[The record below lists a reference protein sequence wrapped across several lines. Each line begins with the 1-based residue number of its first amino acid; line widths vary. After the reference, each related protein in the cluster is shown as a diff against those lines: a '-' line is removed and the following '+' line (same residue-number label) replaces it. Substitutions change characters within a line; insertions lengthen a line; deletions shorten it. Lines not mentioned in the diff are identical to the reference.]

1 MNISMFLEV
10 VNLDGILAIHKE
22 VGMTSHD
29 VVFKLRK
36 ILKTKKVGHTGTLDP
51 EVSGVLPIC
60 IGKATRVSDYVMES
74 GKTYKAEVTIGVSTT
89 TEDQTGDIVEEKN
102 VNENIWSTDDI
113 RSTINK
119 LEGEIE
125 QIPPMYSAVKVNGK
139 KLYEYARQNIEVERP
154 VRKVFINS
162 IELISEISYDNQ
174 TCKFE
179 IEVECG
185 KGTYI
190 RTLATQI
197 GELLGFPA
205 HMSHLIR
212 LKSGGFSLEQAI
224 KLDELRQIVEQ
235 DKLQDV
241 LLPLEYG
248 LNGLEKTTINDEEIV
263 KRIQNGQKIEKQLI
277 ADHQFEGIFVVWYG
291 DKAIAIMDTYEKNN
305 ALYKPKK
312 VFL

>member
-1 MNISMFLEV
+1 MEV

-60 IGKATRVSDYVMES
+60 VGKATRVSDYVMES
-74 GKTYKAEVTIGVSTT
+74 GKSYRAEVTIGVSTT
-89 TEDQTGDIVEEKN
+89 TEDQTGEIVDQKRVDQNLWDKDEMIATLKQ
-102 VNENIWSTDDI
+102 
-113 RSTINK
+113 
-119 LEGEIE
+119 LEGDIE

-154 VRKVFINS
+154 VRRVHINS
-162 IELISEISYDNQ
+162 IDLISDIIYEND

-197 GELLGFPA
+197 GALLNYPA

-212 LKSGGFSLEQAI
+212 LKSGGFSIEQAI
-224 KLDELRQIVEQ
+224 KLDDLREIVEQ

-241 LLPLEYG
+241 ILPLEYG
-248 LNGLEKTTINDEEIV
+248 LNGLTKVTVHDKDIV
-263 KRIQNGQKIEKQLI
+263 MRIQNGQKIEKSLI
-277 ADHQFEGIFVVWYG
+277 DESKHDGEFVVWYE
-291 DKAIAIMDTYEKNN
+291 DKAIAIMDTYDKNET
-305 ALYKPKK
+305 LYKPKK

>member
-1 MNISMFLEV
+1 M
-10 VNLDGILAIHKE
+10 DGILAIHKE

-60 IGKATRVSDYVMES
+60 VGKATRVSDYVMES
-74 GKTYKAEVTIGVSTT
+74 GKSYRAEVTIGVSTT
-89 TEDQTGDIVEEKN
+89 TEDQTGEIVDQKRVDQNLWDKDEIIATLKQ
-102 VNENIWSTDDI
+102 
-113 RSTINK
+113 
-119 LEGEIE
+119 LEGDIE

-154 VRKVFINS
+154 VRRVHINS
-162 IELISEISYDNQ
+162 IDLISDIIYEND

-197 GELLGFPA
+197 GALLNYPA

-224 KLDELRQIVEQ
+224 KLDDLREIVEQ

-241 LLPLEYG
+241 ILPLEYG
-248 LNGLEKTTINDEEIV
+248 LNGLTKVTVHDKDIV
-263 KRIQNGQKIEKQLI
+263 TRIQNGQKIEKSLI
-277 ADHQFEGIFVVWYG
+277 DESKHDGEFVVWYE
-291 DKAIAIMDTYEKNN
+291 DKAIAIMDTYDKNET
-305 ALYKPKK
+305 LYKPKK

>member
-1 MNISMFLEV
+1 MEV

-60 IGKATRVSDYVMES
+60 VGKATRVSDYVMES
-74 GKTYKAEVTIGVSTT
+74 GKSYRAKVTIGVSTT
-89 TEDQTGDIVEEKN
+89 TEDQTGEIVDQKRVDQNLWDKDEIIATLKQ
-102 VNENIWSTDDI
+102 
-113 RSTINK
+113 
-119 LEGEIE
+119 LEGDIE

-154 VRKVFINS
+154 VRRVHINS
-162 IELISEISYDNQ
+162 IDLISDIIYEND

-197 GELLGFPA
+197 GALLNYPA

-212 LKSGGFSLEQAI
+212 LKSGGFTLNQAI
-224 KLDELRQIVEQ
+224 KLDDLREIVEQ

-241 LLPLEYG
+241 ILPLEYG
-248 LNGLEKTTINDEEIV
+248 LNSLTKITVHDKNIV
-263 KRIQNGQKIEKQLI
+263 TRIQNGQKIEKSLI
-277 ADHQFEGIFVVWYG
+277 DESKHDGEFVVWYE
-291 DKAIAIMDTYEKNN
+291 DKAIAIMDTYDKNET
-305 ALYKPKK
+305 LYKPKK

>member
-1 MNISMFLEV
+1 M
-10 VNLDGILAIHKE
+10 DGILAIHKE

-113 RSTINK
+113 CSTINK

-235 DKLQDV
+235 DKLQGV

>member
-1 MNISMFLEV
+1 MEV

-60 IGKATRVSDYVMES
+60 VGKATRVSDYVMES
-74 GKTYKAEVTIGVSTT
+74 GKSYRAEVTIGVSTT
-89 TEDQTGDIVEEKN
+89 TEDQTGEIVDQKRVDQNLWDKDEIIATLKQ
-102 VNENIWSTDDI
+102 
-113 RSTINK
+113 
-119 LEGEIE
+119 LEGDIE

-139 KLYEYARQNIEVERP
+139 KLYEYARQNIEIERP
-154 VRKVFINS
+154 VRRVHINS
-162 IELISEISYDNQ
+162 INLISDIIYENDI
-174 TCKFE
+174 CKFE

-197 GELLGFPA
+197 GALLNYPA

-212 LKSGGFSLEQAI
+212 LKSGGFTLNQAI
-224 KLDELRQIVEQ
+224 KLDDLREIVEQ

-241 LLPLEYG
+241 ILPLEYG
-248 LNGLEKTTINDEEIV
+248 LNGLTKITVHDKNIV
-263 KRIQNGQKIEKQLI
+263 TRIQNGQKIEKSLI
-277 ADHQFEGIFVVWYG
+277 DECKHDGEFVVWYE
-291 DKAIAIMDTYEKNN
+291 DKAIAIMDTYDKNET
-305 ALYKPKK
+305 LYKPKK

>member
-1 MNISMFLEV
+1 MEV

-60 IGKATRVSDYVMES
+60 VGKATRVSDYVMES
-74 GKTYKAEVTIGVSTT
+74 GKSYRAEVTIGVSTT
-89 TEDQTGDIVEEKN
+89 TEDQTGEIVDQKRVDQNLWDKDEIIATLKQ
-102 VNENIWSTDDI
+102 
-113 RSTINK
+113 
-119 LEGEIE
+119 LEGDIE

-139 KLYEYARQNIEVERP
+139 KLYEYARQNIEIERP
-154 VRKVFINS
+154 VRRVHINS
-162 IELISEISYDNQ
+162 INLISDIIYENDI
-174 TCKFE
+174 CKFE

-197 GELLGFPA
+197 GALLNYPA

-212 LKSGGFSLEQAI
+212 LKSGGFTLNQAI
-224 KLDELRQIVEQ
+224 KLDDLREIVEQ

-241 LLPLEYG
+241 ILPLEYG
-248 LNGLEKTTINDEEIV
+248 LNGLTKITVHDKNIV
-263 KRIQNGQKIEKQLI
+263 TRIQNGQKIEKSLI
-277 ADHQFEGIFVVWYG
+277 DESKHDGEFVVWYE
-291 DKAIAIMDTYEKNN
+291 DKAIAIMDTYDKNET
-305 ALYKPKK
+305 LYKPKK

>member
-1 MNISMFLEV
+1 M
-10 VNLDGILAIHKE
+10 DGILAIHKE

-60 IGKATRVSDYVMES
+60 VGKATRVSDYVMES
-74 GKTYKAEVTIGVSTT
+74 GKSYRAEVTIGVSTT
-89 TEDQTGDIVEEKN
+89 TEDQTGEIVDQKRVDQNLWDKDEMIATLKQ
-102 VNENIWSTDDI
+102 
-113 RSTINK
+113 
-119 LEGEIE
+119 LEGDIE

-154 VRKVFINS
+154 VRRVHINS
-162 IELISEISYDNQ
+162 IDLISDIIYEND

-197 GELLGFPA
+197 GALLNYPA

-212 LKSGGFSLEQAI
+212 LKSGGFTLNQAI
-224 KLDELRQIVEQ
+224 KLDDLREVVEQ

-241 LLPLEYG
+241 ILPLEYG
-248 LNGLEKTTINDEEIV
+248 LNGLTKITVHDKNIV
-263 KRIQNGQKIEKQLI
+263 TRIQNGQKIEKSLI
-277 ADHQFEGIFVVWYG
+277 DESKHDGEFVVWYE
-291 DKAIAIMDTYEKNN
+291 DKAIAIMDTYDKNET
-305 ALYKPKK
+305 LYKPKK

>member
-1 MNISMFLEV
+1 M
-10 VNLDGILAIHKE
+10 DGILAIHKE

-60 IGKATRVSDYVMES
+60 VGKATRVSDYVMES
-74 GKTYKAEVTIGVSTT
+74 GKSYRAEVTIGVSTT
-89 TEDQTGDIVEEKN
+89 TEDQTGEIVDQKRVDKN
-102 VNENIWSTDDI
+102 LWDKDEIIATL
-113 RSTINK
+113 K
-119 LEGEIE
+119 QLEGDIE

-154 VRKVFINS
+154 VRRVHINS
-162 IELISEISYDNQ
+162 IDLISDIIYEND

-197 GELLGFPA
+197 GALLNYPA

-212 LKSGGFSLEQAI
+212 LKSGGFTLNQAI
-224 KLDELRQIVEQ
+224 KLDDLREIVEQ

-241 LLPLEYG
+241 ILPLEYG
-248 LNGLEKTTINDEEIV
+248 LNGLTKITVHDKNIV
-263 KRIQNGQKIEKQLI
+263 TRIQNGQKIEKSLI
-277 ADHQFEGIFVVWYG
+277 DESKHDGEFVVWYE
-291 DKAIAIMDTYEKNN
+291 DKAIAIMDTYDKNET
-305 ALYKPKK
+305 LYKPKK

>member
-1 MNISMFLEV
+1 M
-10 VNLDGILAIHKE
+10 DGILAIHKE

-102 VNENIWSTDDI
+102 VNENTWSTDDI

-291 DKAIAIMDTYEKNN
+291 NKAIAIMDTYEKNN

>member
-1 MNISMFLEV
+1 MFLEV

-113 RSTINK
+113 CSTINK

>member
-102 VNENIWSTDDI
+102 VNENTWSTDDI

>member
-1 MNISMFLEV
+1 M
-10 VNLDGILAIHKE
+10 DGILAIHKE

-51 EVSGVLPIC
+51 EVSGILPIC
-60 IGKATRVSDYVMES
+60 VGKATRVSDYVMES
-74 GKTYKAEVTIGVSTT
+74 GKSYRAEVTIGMSTT
-89 TEDQTGDIVEEKN
+89 TEDQTGEIVDQKRVDQNLWDKDEIIATLKQ
-102 VNENIWSTDDI
+102 
-113 RSTINK
+113 
-119 LEGEIE
+119 LEGDIE

-154 VRKVFINS
+154 VRRVHINS
-162 IELISEISYDNQ
+162 IDLISDIIYEND

-197 GELLGFPA
+197 GALLNYPA

-224 KLDELRQIVEQ
+224 KLDDLREIVEQ

-241 LLPLEYG
+241 ILPLEYG
-248 LNGLEKTTINDEEIV
+248 LNGLTKITVHDKNIV
-263 KRIQNGQKIEKQLI
+263 TRIQNGQKIEKSLI
-277 ADHQFEGIFVVWYG
+277 DESKHDGEFVVWYK
-291 DKAIAIMDTYEKNN
+291 DKAIAIMDTYDKNET
-305 ALYKPKK
+305 LYKPKK

>member
-1 MNISMFLEV
+1 
-10 VNLDGILAIHKE
+10 
-22 VGMTSHD
+22 MTSHD

-60 IGKATRVSDYVMES
+60 VGKATRVSDYVMES
-74 GKTYKAEVTIGVSTT
+74 GKSYRAEVTIGVSTT
-89 TEDQTGDIVEEKN
+89 TEDQTGEIVEQKRVDQNLWDKDEMIATLKQ
-102 VNENIWSTDDI
+102 
-113 RSTINK
+113 
-119 LEGEIE
+119 LEGDIE

-154 VRKVFINS
+154 VRRVHINS
-162 IELISEISYDNQ
+162 IDLISDIIYEND

-197 GELLGFPA
+197 GALLYYPA

-212 LKSGGFSLEQAI
+212 LKSGGFTLNQAI
-224 KLDELRQIVEQ
+224 KLDDLREIVEQ

-241 LLPLEYG
+241 ILPLEYG
-248 LNGLEKTTINDEEIV
+248 LNGLTKITVHDKNIV
-263 KRIQNGQKIEKQLI
+263 TRIQNGQKIEKSLI
-277 ADHQFEGIFVVWYG
+277 DESKHDGEFVVWYE
-291 DKAIAIMDTYEKNN
+291 DKAIAIMDTYDKNET
-305 ALYKPKK
+305 LYKPKK

>member
-1 MNISMFLEV
+1 M
-10 VNLDGILAIHKE
+10 DGILAIHKE

-60 IGKATRVSDYVMES
+60 VGKATRVSDYVMES
-74 GKTYKAEVTIGVSTT
+74 GKSYRAEVTIGMSTT
-89 TEDQTGDIVEEKN
+89 TEDQTGEIVDQKRVDQNLWDKDEIIATLKQ
-102 VNENIWSTDDI
+102 
-113 RSTINK
+113 
-119 LEGEIE
+119 LEGDIE

-154 VRKVFINS
+154 VRRVHINS
-162 IELISEISYDNQ
+162 IDLISDIIYEND

-197 GELLGFPA
+197 GALLNYPA

-224 KLDELRQIVEQ
+224 KLDDLREIVEQ

-241 LLPLEYG
+241 ILPLEYG
-248 LNGLEKTTINDEEIV
+248 LNGLTKITVHDKNIV
-263 KRIQNGQKIEKQLI
+263 TRIQNGQKIEKSLI
-277 ADHQFEGIFVVWYG
+277 DESKHDGEFVVWYE
-291 DKAIAIMDTYEKNN
+291 DKAIAIMDTYDKNET
-305 ALYKPKK
+305 LYKPKK

>member
-1 MNISMFLEV
+1 M
-10 VNLDGILAIHKE
+10 DGILAIHKE

-60 IGKATRVSDYVMES
+60 VGKATRVSDYVMES
-74 GKTYKAEVTIGVSTT
+74 GKSYRAEVTIGVSTT
-89 TEDQTGDIVEEKN
+89 TEDQTGEIVDQKRVDQNLWDKDEMIATLKQ
-102 VNENIWSTDDI
+102 
-113 RSTINK
+113 
-119 LEGEIE
+119 LEGDIE

-154 VRKVFINS
+154 IRRVHINS
-162 IELISEISYDNQ
+162 IDLISDIIYEND

-197 GELLGFPA
+197 GALLNYPA

-224 KLDELRQIVEQ
+224 KLDDLREIVEQ

-241 LLPLEYG
+241 ILPLEYG
-248 LNGLEKTTINDEEIV
+248 LNGLTKVTVHDKDIV
-263 KRIQNGQKIEKQLI
+263 TRIQNGQKIEKSLI
-277 ADHQFEGIFVVWYG
+277 DESKHDGEFVVWYE
-291 DKAIAIMDTYEKNN
+291 DKAIAIMDTYDKNET
-305 ALYKPKK
+305 LYKPKK

>member
-1 MNISMFLEV
+1 M
-10 VNLDGILAIHKE
+10 DGILAIHKE

-60 IGKATRVSDYVMES
+60 VGKATRVSDYVMES
-74 GKTYKAEVTIGVSTT
+74 GKSYRAEVTIGMSTT
-89 TEDQTGDIVEEKN
+89 TEDQTGEIVDQKRVGQNLWDKDEMIATLKQ
-102 VNENIWSTDDI
+102 
-113 RSTINK
+113 
-119 LEGEIE
+119 LEGDIE

-154 VRKVFINS
+154 VRRVHIKS
-162 IELISEISYDNQ
+162 IDLISDIIYENDA
-174 TCKFE
+174 CKFE

-197 GELLGFPA
+197 GALLNYPA

-212 LKSGGFSLEQAI
+212 LKSGGFTLNQAI
-224 KLDELRQIVEQ
+224 KLDDLREIVEQ

-241 LLPLEYG
+241 ILPLEYG
-248 LNGLEKTTINDEEIV
+248 LNGLTKITVHDKNIV
-263 KRIQNGQKIEKQLI
+263 TRIQNGQKIEKSLI
-277 ADHQFEGIFVVWYG
+277 DESKHDGEFVVWYE
-291 DKAIAIMDTYEKNN
+291 DKAIAIMDTYDKNET
-305 ALYKPKK
+305 LYKPKK

>member
-1 MNISMFLEV
+1 M
-10 VNLDGILAIHKE
+10 DGILAIHKE

-60 IGKATRVSDYVMES
+60 VGKATRVSDYVMES
-74 GKTYKAEVTIGVSTT
+74 GKSYRAEVTIGVSTT
-89 TEDQTGDIVEEKN
+89 TEDQTGEIVDQKRVDQNLWDKDEIIATLKQ
-102 VNENIWSTDDI
+102 
-113 RSTINK
+113 
-119 LEGEIE
+119 LEGDIE

-139 KLYEYARQNIEVERP
+139 KLYEYARQNIEIERP
-154 VRKVFINS
+154 VRRVHINS
-162 IELISEISYDNQ
+162 INLISDIIYENDI
-174 TCKFE
+174 CKFE
-179 IEVECG
+179 IEVESG

-197 GELLGFPA
+197 GALLNYPA

-212 LKSGGFSLEQAI
+212 LKSGGFTLNQAI
-224 KLDELRQIVEQ
+224 KLDDLREIVEQ

-241 LLPLEYG
+241 ILPLEYG
-248 LNGLEKTTINDEEIV
+248 LNGLTKITVHDKNIV
-263 KRIQNGQKIEKQLI
+263 TRIQNGQKIEKSLI
-277 ADHQFEGIFVVWYG
+277 DESKHDGEFVVWYE
-291 DKAIAIMDTYEKNN
+291 DKAIAIMDTYDKNET
-305 ALYKPKK
+305 LYKPKK

>member
-1 MNISMFLEV
+1 M
-10 VNLDGILAIHKE
+10 DGILAIHKE

-60 IGKATRVSDYVMES
+60 VGKATRVSDYVMES
-74 GKTYKAEVTIGVSTT
+74 GKSYRAEVTIGVSTT
-89 TEDQTGDIVEEKN
+89 TEDQTGEIVDQKRVDQNLWDKDEIIATLKQ
-102 VNENIWSTDDI
+102 
-113 RSTINK
+113 
-119 LEGEIE
+119 LEGDIE

-154 VRKVFINS
+154 VRRVHINS
-162 IELISEISYDNQ
+162 IDLISDIIYENDI
-174 TCKFE
+174 CKFE

-197 GELLGFPA
+197 GALLNYPA

-212 LKSGGFSLEQAI
+212 LKSGGFTLNQAI
-224 KLDELRQIVEQ
+224 KLDDLRGIVEQ

-241 LLPLEYG
+241 ILPLEYG
-248 LNGLEKTTINDEEIV
+248 LNGLTKITVHDKNIV
-263 KRIQNGQKIEKQLI
+263 TRIQNGQKIEKSLI
-277 ADHQFEGIFVVWYG
+277 DESKHDGEFVVWYE
-291 DKAIAIMDTYEKNN
+291 DKAIAIMDTYDKNET
-305 ALYKPKK
+305 LYKPKK

>member
-1 MNISMFLEV
+1 M
-10 VNLDGILAIHKE
+10 DGILAIHKE

-60 IGKATRVSDYVMES
+60 VGKATRVSDYVMES
-74 GKTYKAEVTIGVSTT
+74 GKSYRAEVTIGVSTT
-89 TEDQTGDIVEEKN
+89 TEDQTGEIVDQKSVDQNLWDKDEIIATLKQ
-102 VNENIWSTDDI
+102 
-113 RSTINK
+113 
-119 LEGEIE
+119 LEGDIE

-154 VRKVFINS
+154 VRRVHINS
-162 IELISEISYDNQ
+162 IDLISDIIYEND

-197 GELLGFPA
+197 GALLNYPA

-212 LKSGGFSLEQAI
+212 LKSGGFTLNQAI
-224 KLDELRQIVEQ
+224 KLDDLREIVEQ

-241 LLPLEYG
+241 ILPLEYG
-248 LNGLEKTTINDEEIV
+248 LNGLTKITVHDKNIV
-263 KRIQNGQKIEKQLI
+263 TRIQNGQKIEKSLI
-277 ADHQFEGIFVVWYG
+277 DESKHDGEFVVWYE
-291 DKAIAIMDTYEKNN
+291 DKAIAIMDTYDKNET
-305 ALYKPKK
+305 LYKPKK

>member
-1 MNISMFLEV
+1 M
-10 VNLDGILAIHKE
+10 DGILAIHKE
-22 VGMTSHD
+22 IGMTSHD

-74 GKTYKAEVTIGVSTT
+74 GKKYRAEVTIGISTT
-89 TEDQTGDIVEEKN
+89 TEDQTGDVVEERPVGKSLWA
-102 VNENIWSTDDI
+102 VSDI
-113 RSTINK
+113 EQALNQLT
-119 LEGEIE
+119 GEIE

-154 VRKVFINS
+154 VRKVH
-162 IELISEISYDNQ
+162 ISEINLISDLVFENQ
-174 TCKFE
+174 TCKFV

-197 GELLGFPA
+197 GELLGYPA
-205 HMSHLIR
+205 HMSHLVR
-212 LKSGGFSLEQAI
+212 LKSGGFSLDEAV
-224 KLDELRQIVEQ
+224 KLDELVQIVEQ
-235 DKLQDV
+235 DRLQDV

-248 LNGLEKTTINDEEIV
+248 LNGLEKVVITDEQLV
-263 KRIQNGQKIEKQLI
+263 KRIQNGQKIDKQLLN
-277 ADHQFEGIFVVWYG
+277 AEQSQQFVVWYN
-291 DKAIAIMDTYEKNN
+291 DKAIAIMDTYDKNQS
-305 ALYKPKK
+305 LYKPKK

>member
-1 MNISMFLEV
+1 MEV

-60 IGKATRVSDYVMES
+60 VGKATRVSDYVMES
-74 GKTYKAEVTIGVSTT
+74 GKSYRAEVTIGMSTT
-89 TEDQTGDIVEEKN
+89 TEDQTGEIVDQKRVDQNLWDKDEIIATLKQ
-102 VNENIWSTDDI
+102 
-113 RSTINK
+113 
-119 LEGEIE
+119 LEGDIE

-154 VRKVFINS
+154 VRRVHINS
-162 IELISEISYDNQ
+162 IDLISDIIYEND

-197 GELLGFPA
+197 GTLLNYPA

-224 KLDELRQIVEQ
+224 KLDDLREIVEQ

-241 LLPLEYG
+241 ILPLEYG
-248 LNGLEKTTINDEEIV
+248 LNGLTKITVHDKNIV
-263 KRIQNGQKIEKQLI
+263 TRIQNGQKIEKSLI
-277 ADHQFEGIFVVWYG
+277 DESKHDGEFVVWYK
-291 DKAIAIMDTYEKNN
+291 DKAIAIMDTYDKNET
-305 ALYKPKK
+305 LYKPKK

>member
-1 MNISMFLEV
+1 M
-10 VNLDGILAIHKE
+10 DGILAIHKE

-60 IGKATRVSDYVMES
+60 VGKATRMSDYVMES
-74 GKTYKAEVTIGVSTT
+74 GKSYRAEVTIGVSTT
-89 TEDQTGDIVEEKN
+89 TEDQTGEIVDQKRVDQNLWDKDEIIATLKQ
-102 VNENIWSTDDI
+102 
-113 RSTINK
+113 
-119 LEGEIE
+119 LEGDIE

-154 VRKVFINS
+154 VRRVHINS
-162 IELISEISYDNQ
+162 IDLISDIIYENDI
-174 TCKFE
+174 CKFE

-197 GELLGFPA
+197 GTLLNYPA

-212 LKSGGFSLEQAI
+212 LKSGGFTLNQAI
-224 KLDELRQIVEQ
+224 KLDDLREIVEQ

-241 LLPLEYG
+241 ILPLEYG
-248 LNGLEKTTINDEEIV
+248 LNGLTKITVHDKNVVT
-263 KRIQNGQKIEKQLI
+263 RIQNGQKIEKSLI
-277 ADHQFEGIFVVWYG
+277 DESKHDGEFVVWYE
-291 DKAIAIMDTYEKNN
+291 DKAIAIMDTYDKNET
-305 ALYKPKK
+305 LYKPKK

>member
-1 MNISMFLEV
+1 MEV

-60 IGKATRVSDYVMES
+60 VGKATRVSDYVMES
-74 GKTYKAEVTIGVSTT
+74 GKSYRAEVTIGVSTT
-89 TEDQTGDIVEEKN
+89 TEDQTGEIVDQK
-102 VNENIWSTDDI
+102 
-113 RSTINK
+113 RINQNLWDK
-119 LEGEIE
+119 DEIIATLKQLEGDIE

-154 VRKVFINS
+154 VRRVHINS
-162 IELISEISYDNQ
+162 IDLISDIIYENDN
-174 TCKFE
+174 CKFE

-197 GELLGFPA
+197 GALLNYPA

-212 LKSGGFSLEQAI
+212 LKSGGFTLNQAI
-224 KLDELRQIVEQ
+224 KLDDLREIVEQ

-241 LLPLEYG
+241 ILPLEYG
-248 LNGLEKTTINDEEIV
+248 LNGLTKITVYDKNIV
-263 KRIQNGQKIEKQLI
+263 TRIQNGQKIEKSLI
-277 ADHQFEGIFVVWYG
+277 DESKHDGEFVVWYE
-291 DKAIAIMDTYEKNN
+291 DKAIAIMDTYDKNET
-305 ALYKPKK
+305 LYKPKK

>member
-1 MNISMFLEV
+1 
-10 VNLDGILAIHKE
+10 LDGILAIHKE

>member
-1 MNISMFLEV
+1 
-10 VNLDGILAIHKE
+10 
-22 VGMTSHD
+22 MTSHD

-60 IGKATRVSDYVMES
+60 VGKATRVSDYVMES
-74 GKTYKAEVTIGVSTT
+74 GKSYRAEVTIGVSTT
-89 TEDQTGDIVEEKN
+89 TEDQTGEIVDQKRVDQNLWDKDEMIATLKQ
-102 VNENIWSTDDI
+102 
-113 RSTINK
+113 
-119 LEGEIE
+119 LEGDIE

-154 VRKVFINS
+154 VRRVHINS
-162 IELISEISYDNQ
+162 IDLISDIIYEND

-179 IEVECG
+179 IEVESG

-197 GELLGFPA
+197 GALLNYPA

-224 KLDELRQIVEQ
+224 KLDDLREIVEQ

-241 LLPLEYG
+241 ILPLEYG
-248 LNGLEKTTINDEEIV
+248 LNGLTKVTVHDKDIV
-263 KRIQNGQKIEKQLI
+263 TRIQNGQKIEKSLI
-277 ADHQFEGIFVVWYG
+277 DESKHDGEFVVWYE
-291 DKAIAIMDTYEKNN
+291 DKAIAIMDTYDKNET
-305 ALYKPKK
+305 LYKPKK

>member
-1 MNISMFLEV
+1 MEV

-60 IGKATRVSDYVMES
+60 VGKATRVSDYVMES
-74 GKTYKAEVTIGVSTT
+74 GKSYRAEVTIGVSTT
-89 TEDQTGDIVEEKN
+89 TEDQTGEIVDQKRVDQNLWDKDEIIATLKQ
-102 VNENIWSTDDI
+102 
-113 RSTINK
+113 
-119 LEGEIE
+119 LEGDIE

-139 KLYEYARQNIEVERP
+139 KLYEYARQNIEIERP
-154 VRKVFINS
+154 VRRVHINS
-162 IELISEISYDNQ
+162 INLISDIIYENDI
-174 TCKFE
+174 CKFE

-197 GELLGFPA
+197 GALLNYPA

-212 LKSGGFSLEQAI
+212 LKSGGFTLNQAI
-224 KLDELRQIVEQ
+224 KLDDLREIVEQ

-241 LLPLEYG
+241 ILPLEYG
-248 LNGLEKTTINDEEIV
+248 LNGLTKITVHDKNIV
-263 KRIQNGQKIEKQLI
+263 TRIQNGQKIEKSLI
-277 ADHQFEGIFVVWYG
+277 DESKHDGEFVIWYE
-291 DKAIAIMDTYEKNN
+291 DKAIAIMDTYDKNET
-305 ALYKPKK
+305 LYKPKK

>member
-1 MNISMFLEV
+1 MEV

-60 IGKATRVSDYVMES
+60 VGKATRVSDYVMES
-74 GKTYKAEVTIGVSTT
+74 GKSYRAEVTIGMSTT
-89 TEDQTGDIVEEKN
+89 TEDQTGEIVDQKRVDQNLWDKDEIIVTLKQ
-102 VNENIWSTDDI
+102 
-113 RSTINK
+113 
-119 LEGEIE
+119 LEGDIE

-154 VRKVFINS
+154 VRSVHINS
-162 IELISEISYDNQ
+162 IDLISDIIYEND

-197 GELLGFPA
+197 GALLNYPA

-212 LKSGGFSLEQAI
+212 LKSGGFTLNQAI
-224 KLDELRQIVEQ
+224 KLDDLREIVEQ

-241 LLPLEYG
+241 ILPLEYG
-248 LNGLEKTTINDEEIV
+248 LNGLTKITVHDKNIV
-263 KRIQNGQKIEKQLI
+263 TRIQNGQKIEKSLI
-277 ADHQFEGIFVVWYG
+277 DESKHDGEFVVWYE
-291 DKAIAIMDTYEKNN
+291 DKAIAIMDTYDKNET
-305 ALYKPKK
+305 LYKPKK

>member
-1 MNISMFLEV
+1 MEV

-60 IGKATRVSDYVMES
+60 VGKATRVSDYVMES
-74 GKTYKAEVTIGVSTT
+74 GKSYRAEVTIGVSTT
-89 TEDQTGDIVEEKN
+89 TEDQTGEIVEQKRVDQNLWGKDEMIATLKQ
-102 VNENIWSTDDI
+102 
-113 RSTINK
+113 
-119 LEGEIE
+119 LEGDIE

-154 VRKVFINS
+154 VRRVHINS
-162 IELISEISYDNQ
+162 IDLISDIIYENDI
-174 TCKFE
+174 CKFE

-197 GELLGFPA
+197 GALLNYPA

-212 LKSGGFSLEQAI
+212 LKSGGFTLNQAI
-224 KLDELRQIVEQ
+224 KLDDLREIVEQ

-241 LLPLEYG
+241 ILPLEYG
-248 LNGLEKTTINDEEIV
+248 LNGLTKITVHDKNIV
-263 KRIQNGQKIEKQLI
+263 TRIQNGQKIEKSLI
-277 ADHQFEGIFVVWYG
+277 DESKHDGEFVVWYE
-291 DKAIAIMDTYEKNN
+291 DKAIAIMDTYDKNET
-305 ALYKPKK
+305 LYKPKK

>member
-1 MNISMFLEV
+1 M
-10 VNLDGILAIHKE
+10 DGILAIHKE

-60 IGKATRVSDYVMES
+60 VGKATRVSDYVMES
-74 GKTYKAEVTIGVSTT
+74 GKSYRAEVTIGVSTT
-89 TEDQTGDIVEEKN
+89 TEDQTGEIVDQKRVDQNLWDKDEIIATLKQ
-102 VNENIWSTDDI
+102 
-113 RSTINK
+113 
-119 LEGEIE
+119 LEGDIE

-139 KLYEYARQNIEVERP
+139 KLYEYARQNIEIERP
-154 VRKVFINS
+154 VRRVHINS
-162 IELISEISYDNQ
+162 INLISDIIYENDI
-174 TCKFE
+174 CKFE

-197 GELLGFPA
+197 GALLNYPA

-212 LKSGGFSLEQAI
+212 LKSGGFTLNQAI
-224 KLDELRQIVEQ
+224 KLDDLREIVEQ

-241 LLPLEYG
+241 ILPLEYG
-248 LNGLEKTTINDEEIV
+248 LNGLTKITVHDKNIV
-263 KRIQNGQKIEKQLI
+263 TRIQNGQKIEKSLI
-277 ADHQFEGIFVVWYG
+277 DESKHDGEFVIWYE
-291 DKAIAIMDTYEKNN
+291 DKAIAIMDTYDKNET
-305 ALYKPKK
+305 LYKPKK

>member
-1 MNISMFLEV
+1 MFLEV

>member
-1 MNISMFLEV
+1 
-10 VNLDGILAIHKE
+10 
-22 VGMTSHD
+22 MTSHD

-60 IGKATRVSDYVMES
+60 VGKATRVSDYVMES
-74 GKTYKAEVTIGVSTT
+74 GKSYRAEVTIGVSTT
-89 TEDQTGDIVEEKN
+89 TEDQTGEIVDQKRVDQNLWDKDEIIATLKQ
-102 VNENIWSTDDI
+102 
-113 RSTINK
+113 
-119 LEGEIE
+119 LEGDIE

-139 KLYEYARQNIEVERP
+139 KLYEYARQNIEIERP
-154 VRKVFINS
+154 VRRVHINS
-162 IELISEISYDNQ
+162 INLISDIIYENDI
-174 TCKFE
+174 CKFE

-197 GELLGFPA
+197 GALLNYPA

-212 LKSGGFSLEQAI
+212 LKSGGFTLNQAI
-224 KLDELRQIVEQ
+224 KLDDLREIVEQ

-241 LLPLEYG
+241 ILPLEYG
-248 LNGLEKTTINDEEIV
+248 LNGLTKITVHDKNIV
-263 KRIQNGQKIEKQLI
+263 TRIQNGQKIEKSLI
-277 ADHQFEGIFVVWYG
+277 DESKHDGEFVVWYE
-291 DKAIAIMDTYEKNN
+291 DKAIAIMDTYDKNET
-305 ALYKPKK
+305 LYKPKK

>member
-1 MNISMFLEV
+1 M
-10 VNLDGILAIHKE
+10 DGILAIHKE

-60 IGKATRVSDYVMES
+60 VGKATRVSDYVMES
-74 GKTYKAEVTIGVSTT
+74 GKSYRAEVTIGVSTT
-89 TEDQTGDIVEEKN
+89 TEDQTGEIVDQKRVDQNLWDKDEIIATLKQ
-102 VNENIWSTDDI
+102 
-113 RSTINK
+113 
-119 LEGEIE
+119 LEGDIE

-154 VRKVFINS
+154 VRRVHINS
-162 IELISEISYDNQ
+162 IDLISDIIYENDN
-174 TCKFE
+174 CKFE

-197 GELLGFPA
+197 GALLNYPA

-212 LKSGGFSLEQAI
+212 LKSGGFTLNQAI
-224 KLDELRQIVEQ
+224 KLDDLRGIVEQ

-241 LLPLEYG
+241 ILPLEYG
-248 LNGLEKTTINDEEIV
+248 LNGLTKITVHDKNIV
-263 KRIQNGQKIEKQLI
+263 TRIQNGQKIEKSLI
-277 ADHQFEGIFVVWYG
+277 DESKHDGEFVVWYE
-291 DKAIAIMDTYEKNN
+291 DKAIAIMDTYDKNET
-305 ALYKPKK
+305 LYKPKK

>member
-1 MNISMFLEV
+1 M
-10 VNLDGILAIHKE
+10 DGILAIHKE

-60 IGKATRVSDYVMES
+60 VGKATRVSDYVMES
-74 GKTYKAEVTIGVSTT
+74 GKSYRAEVTIGMSTT
-89 TEDQTGDIVEEKN
+89 TEDQTGEIVDQKRVDQNLWDKDEIIATLKQ
-102 VNENIWSTDDI
+102 
-113 RSTINK
+113 
-119 LEGEIE
+119 LEGDIE

-154 VRKVFINS
+154 VRRVHINS
-162 IELISEISYDNQ
+162 IDLISDIIYEND

-197 GELLGFPA
+197 GALLNYPA

-224 KLDELRQIVEQ
+224 KLDDLREIVEQ

-241 LLPLEYG
+241 ILPLEYG
-248 LNGLEKTTINDEEIV
+248 LNGLTKITVHDKNIV
-263 KRIQNGQKIEKQLI
+263 TRIQNGQKIEKSLI
-277 ADHQFEGIFVVWYG
+277 DESKHDGEFVVWYKH
-291 DKAIAIMDTYEKNN
+291 KAIAIMDTYDKNET
-305 ALYKPKK
+305 LYKPKK

>member
-1 MNISMFLEV
+1 M
-10 VNLDGILAIHKE
+10 DGILAIHKE

-60 IGKATRVSDYVMES
+60 VGKATRVSDYVMES
-74 GKTYKAEVTIGVSTT
+74 GKSYRAEVTIGVSTT
-89 TEDQTGDIVEEKN
+89 TEDQTGEIVDQKRVDQNLWDKDEIIATLKQ
-102 VNENIWSTDDI
+102 
-113 RSTINK
+113 
-119 LEGEIE
+119 LEGDIE

-154 VRKVFINS
+154 VRRVHINS
-162 IELISEISYDNQ
+162 IDLISDIIYEND
-174 TCKFE
+174 TGKFE

-197 GELLGFPA
+197 GALLNYPA

-212 LKSGGFSLEQAI
+212 LKSGGFTLNQAI
-224 KLDELRQIVEQ
+224 KLDDLREIVEQ

-241 LLPLEYG
+241 ILPLEYG
-248 LNGLEKTTINDEEIV
+248 LNGLTKITVHDKNIV
-263 KRIQNGQKIEKQLI
+263 TRIQNGQKIEKSLI
-277 ADHQFEGIFVVWYG
+277 DESKHDGEFVVWYE
-291 DKAIAIMDTYEKNN
+291 DKAIAIMDTYDKNET
-305 ALYKPKK
+305 LYKPKK

>member
-1 MNISMFLEV
+1 M
-10 VNLDGILAIHKE
+10 DGILAIHKE

-60 IGKATRVSDYVMES
+60 VGKATRVSDYVMES
-74 GKTYKAEVTIGVSTT
+74 GKSYRAEVTIGVSTT
-89 TEDQTGDIVEEKN
+89 TEDQTGEIVDQKRVGQNLWDKDEMIATLKQ
-102 VNENIWSTDDI
+102 
-113 RSTINK
+113 
-119 LEGEIE
+119 LEGDIE

-154 VRKVFINS
+154 VRRVHINS
-162 IELISEISYDNQ
+162 IDLISDIIYEND

-197 GELLGFPA
+197 GALLNYPA

-212 LKSGGFSLEQAI
+212 LKSGGFTLNQAI
-224 KLDELRQIVEQ
+224 KLDDLREIVEQ

-241 LLPLEYG
+241 ILPLEYG
-248 LNGLEKTTINDEEIV
+248 LNGLTKITVHDKNIV
-263 KRIQNGQKIEKQLI
+263 TRIQNGQKIEKSLI
-277 ADHQFEGIFVVWYG
+277 DESKHDGEFVVWYK
-291 DKAIAIMDTYEKNN
+291 DKAIAIMDTYDKNET
-305 ALYKPKK
+305 LYKPKK

>member
-1 MNISMFLEV
+1 M
-10 VNLDGILAIHKE
+10 DGILAIHKE

-60 IGKATRVSDYVMES
+60 VGKATRVSDYVMES
-74 GKTYKAEVTIGVSTT
+74 GKSYRAEVTIGMSTT
-89 TEDQTGDIVEEKN
+89 TEDQTGEIVDQKRVDQNLWDKDEIIATLKQ
-102 VNENIWSTDDI
+102 
-113 RSTINK
+113 
-119 LEGEIE
+119 LEGDIE

-154 VRKVFINS
+154 VRRVHINS
-162 IELISEISYDNQ
+162 IDLISDIIYEND

-197 GELLGFPA
+197 GALLNYPA

-224 KLDELRQIVEQ
+224 KLDDLREIVEQ

-241 LLPLEYG
+241 ILPLEYG
-248 LNGLEKTTINDEEIV
+248 LNGLTKITVHDKNIV
-263 KRIQNGQKIEKQLI
+263 TRIQNGQKIEKSLI
-277 ADHQFEGIFVVWYG
+277 DESKHDGEFVVWYK
-291 DKAIAIMDTYEKNN
+291 DKAIAIMDTYDKNET
-305 ALYKPKK
+305 LYKPKK

>member
-1 MNISMFLEV
+1 M
-10 VNLDGILAIHKE
+10 DGILAIHKE

-60 IGKATRVSDYVMES
+60 VGKATRVSDYVMES
-74 GKTYKAEVTIGVSTT
+74 GKSYRAEVTIGVSTT
-89 TEDQTGDIVEEKN
+89 TEDQTGEIVDQKRVDQNLWDKDEIIATLKQ
-102 VNENIWSTDDI
+102 
-113 RSTINK
+113 
-119 LEGEIE
+119 LEGDIE

-154 VRKVFINS
+154 VRRVHINS
-162 IELISEISYDNQ
+162 IDLISDIIYEND

-197 GELLGFPA
+197 GALLNYPA

-212 LKSGGFSLEQAI
+212 LKSGGFTLNQAI
-224 KLDELRQIVEQ
+224 KLDDLREIVEQ

-241 LLPLEYG
+241 ILPLEYG
-248 LNGLEKTTINDEEIV
+248 LNGLTKITVHDKNIV
-263 KRIQNGQKIEKQLI
+263 TRIQNGQKIEKSLI
-277 ADHQFEGIFVVWYG
+277 DESKHDGEFVVWYK
-291 DKAIAIMDTYEKNN
+291 DKAIAIMDTYDKNET
-305 ALYKPKK
+305 LYKPKK

>member
-1 MNISMFLEV
+1 M
-10 VNLDGILAIHKE
+10 DGILAIHKE

-29 VVFKLRK
+29 VVSKLRK

-60 IGKATRVSDYVMES
+60 VGKATRVSDYVMES
-74 GKTYKAEVTIGVSTT
+74 GKSYRAEVTIGVSTT
-89 TEDQTGDIVEEKN
+89 TEDQTGEIVDQKRVDQNLWDKDEIIATLKQ
-102 VNENIWSTDDI
+102 
-113 RSTINK
+113 
-119 LEGEIE
+119 LEGDIE

-139 KLYEYARQNIEVERP
+139 KLYEYARQNIEIERP
-154 VRKVFINS
+154 VRRVHINS
-162 IELISEISYDNQ
+162 INLISDIIYENDI
-174 TCKFE
+174 CKFE

-197 GELLGFPA
+197 GALLNYPA

-212 LKSGGFSLEQAI
+212 LKSGGFTLNQAI
-224 KLDELRQIVEQ
+224 KLDDLREIVEQ

-241 LLPLEYG
+241 ILPLEYG
-248 LNGLEKTTINDEEIV
+248 LNGLTKITVHDKNIV
-263 KRIQNGQKIEKQLI
+263 TRIQNGQKIEKSLI
-277 ADHQFEGIFVVWYG
+277 DESKHDGEFVVWYE
-291 DKAIAIMDTYEKNN
+291 DKAIAIMDTYDKNET
-305 ALYKPKK
+305 LYKPKK

>member
-1 MNISMFLEV
+1 
-10 VNLDGILAIHKE
+10 
-22 VGMTSHD
+22 MTSHD

-60 IGKATRVSDYVMES
+60 VGKATRVSDYVMES
-74 GKTYKAEVTIGVSTT
+74 GKSYRAEVTIGVSTT
-89 TEDQTGDIVEEKN
+89 TEDQTGEIVDQKRVDQNLWDKDEMIATLKQ
-102 VNENIWSTDDI
+102 
-113 RSTINK
+113 
-119 LEGEIE
+119 LEGDIE

-154 VRKVFINS
+154 VRRVHINS
-162 IELISEISYDNQ
+162 IDLISDIIYEND

-197 GELLGFPA
+197 GALLNYPA

-224 KLDELRQIVEQ
+224 KLDDLREIVEQ

-241 LLPLEYG
+241 ILPLEYG
-248 LNGLEKTTINDEEIV
+248 LNGLTKVTVHDKDIV
-263 KRIQNGQKIEKQLI
+263 TRIQNGQKIEKSLI
-277 ADHQFEGIFVVWYG
+277 DESKHDGEFVVWYE
-291 DKAIAIMDTYEKNN
+291 DKAIAIMDTYDKNET
-305 ALYKPKK
+305 LYKPKK